1 MIRLTLCTVCDA
13 LEKCV
18 CLTQIKKSRKTIGSF
33 PSWSDIF
40 RPKYAARCCCAI
52 VAGSCACRH
61 PLEWQLPQRE
71 RQQVISW
78 GQKMLILFH
87 SLHGCRMKRE
97 CCCFCCCC
105 NYPCLGCCEQLE
117 MLTEATCS
125 WHGEE
130 EMGSAKDD

>member
-1 MIRLTLCTVCDA
+1 M
-13 LEKCV
+13 
-18 CLTQIKKSRKTIGSF
+18 KSRKTIGRF

-71 RQQVISW
+71 RQQVINW

-97 CCCFCCCC
+97 CCCFCCCF
-105 NYPCLGCCEQLE
+105 GMGRRRWEARRT
-117 MLTEATCS
+117 TERPQQQTSSISSMSSTWVIDVDYEVGQAMRHTTRRS
-125 WHGEE
+125 RV
-130 EMGSAKDD
+130 SK